1 MTAAGLTAIGLIA
14 RQELRIALRNRWV
27 LFYAAIFA
35 AMTTAVSYFGLAI
48 IEYTG
53 FQGFARTT
61 ASLLNLV
68 LYIVPL
74 VAMLMTVQS
83 FSPEGGA
90 SDQLF
95 SEPVLRCEVVVG
107 KLIGV
112 SAALGVATLLG
123 FGAPAILIARYTG
136 TAGLASYLV
145 LVGISLA
152 VGVAFCAVAALLA
165 VLARRGPRAYAIVLV
180 AWFALVL
187 LYDLTVLGVCFLL
200 PEEVAERLAYWS
212 VFFNPVDAARVATL
226 LTTVGKEM
234 FGAAGALLVR
244 AVGGTGPAVAL
255 LLVSLAVWALLPTA
269 AACLLLRRQDL

>member
-1 MTAAGLTAIGLIA
+1 MIALSARSMAIVA

-27 LFYAAIFA
+27 LFYAGIFA
-35 AMTTAVSYFGLAI
+35 ALTAAVSYFGLSL
-48 IEYTG
+48 IEFTG

-90 SDQLF
+90 TEQLF
-95 SEPVLRCEVVVG
+95 TEPLLRSEVVIG
-107 KLIGV
+107 KLAGV
-112 SAALGVATLLG
+112 SAALALATLLG
-123 FGAPAILIARYTG
+123 FGAPAILITRQAG

-152 VGVAFCAVAALLA
+152 TGVAFCSIAALLTI
-165 VLARRGPRAYAIVLV
+165 LAGRGQRSYAIVLV

-187 LYDLTVLGVCFLL
+187 LYDLSVIGVSFLL
-200 PEEVAERLAYWS
+200 PDETAERVAYGS
-212 VFFNPVDAARVATL
+212 LFFNPIDAARIATL
-226 LTTVGKEM
+226 LATVGKEM

-244 AVGGTGPAVAL
+244 AIGGTGPALAL
-255 LLVSLAVWALLPTA
+255 LLTALAAWTLLPAA
-269 AACLLLRRQDL
+269 AACWVLRRQDL